1 MPRWKTTRPTRSPA
15 SVCRSAKAADH
26 GGGGAAR
33 RPAAWRVLNAHAD
46 LPTHD
51 GVCKPKKQRLAAKR
65 VLSAEERAYAPLKS
79 VREQQRS
86 TQLLLKYAPIARIVA
101 QLLDACK
108 PGEGY
113 RINKSGRM
121 ALCEAAQDFIV
132 QLFQLV
138 NRLAIHAGRVTVM
151 MKDMECLYDL
161 EKTNHGYHADAPVGG
176 YAADMLRCGA
186 EKIVGYCPDSVAS

>member
-1 MPRWKTTRPTRSPA
+1 MR
-15 SVCRSAKAADH
+15 V
-26 GGGGAAR
+26 
-33 RPAAWRVLNAHAD
+33 RVLNAVASQRAR
-46 LPTHD
+46 TV
-51 GVCKPKKQRLAAKR
+51 VCKAKKTRSTATRA
-65 VLSAEERAYAPLKS
+65 LSAEERAYAPLKTI
-79 VREQQRS
+79 REQQRS
-86 TQLLLKYAPIARIVA
+86 TQLLLKYAPIVRIVA

-161 EKTNHGYHADAPVGG
+161 EKTKHGYHADAPVGG